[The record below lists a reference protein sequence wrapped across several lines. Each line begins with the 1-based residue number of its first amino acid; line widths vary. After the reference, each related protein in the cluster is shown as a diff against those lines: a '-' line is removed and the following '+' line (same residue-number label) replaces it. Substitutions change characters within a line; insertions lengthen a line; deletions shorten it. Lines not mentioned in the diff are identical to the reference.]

1 LYQHFF
7 DTGKTGR
14 LGAAGVSVAA
24 VGERSDNPFDAKTV
38 QLDQNFKTNGYWPV
52 RVLRVLFERCTR
64 VRICLNRPLLTYLF
78 A

>member
-1 LYQHFF
+1 MYQHFF

-52 RVLRVLFERCTR
+52 RVLFERCTR

>member
-1 LYQHFF
+1 LLYWYKCTNTDTRRLLYQHFF

-24 VGERSDNPFDAKTV
+24 VGERADNPFDLKTV

-52 RVLRVLFERCTR
+52 HCLFT
-64 VRICLNRPLLTYLF
+64 NG
-78 A
+78 